1 MKIGHLV
8 HEVDSVYFM
17 DETLLKFQLA
27 LVSVLAFLHQ
37 GTQEPNLQHEIVND
51 DFQLHM
57 FFEYR

>member
-51 DFQLHM
+51 DF
-57 FFEYR
+57 